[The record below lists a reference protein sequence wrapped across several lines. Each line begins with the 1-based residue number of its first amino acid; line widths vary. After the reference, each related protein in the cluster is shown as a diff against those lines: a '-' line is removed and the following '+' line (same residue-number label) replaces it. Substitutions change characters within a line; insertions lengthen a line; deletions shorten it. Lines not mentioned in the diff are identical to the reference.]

1 MTEEMRRAL
10 EIIYSL
16 TDDNPCELDRHGCC
30 RMHSWSGSG
39 TCPNYLGL
47 ELLAEYGMEYK

>member
-1 MTEEMRRAL
+1 MTEELRRAL
-10 EIIYSL
+10 NVIYAL
-16 TDDNPCELDRHGCC
+16 TDDNPCELDRHGYC
-30 RMHSWSGSG
+30 RMHSWDSQD